1 MTDWTVKRRVAVG
14 RVSLAAAS
22 SAALVAAA
30 FGVSTTKASGANGSE
45 NGKANA
51 AAVAGDANAETAEKS
66 GKTENWDAASEKAS
80 AVELFGDLNFERG
93 FEIFNGPKKLGVLR
107 LPFDGENGEA
117 EKSGKP
123 GKLGRGG
130 ETGENGDVAAQNL
143 TMGPESLGGET
154 GKNGVDG
161 AAPTW
166 KLAQHWS
173 KFDLS
178 RPETRT
184 ATAPEARAA
193 TPGLAVARTKTPD
206 GAVALRLEVAA
217 DAEYD
222 APRRADQNWLHLLLQ
237 RDFAPSERVSFAD
250 VESLVFTCDA
260 QVLRSER
267 LMSDEEFD
275 PNLHATQAS
284 VYFAISN
291 DDPESPDFRDFIWFG
306 VSFFDDRWEI
316 QTDYVAVDGDPK
328 SIGTGKLI
336 YRLGEQRTIDD
347 ILGGVNPFSKK
358 PVRIEIDLAKYLGD
372 ALRAAKE
379 RGFLTET
386 RVEQMKTAHFNFGWE
401 TPGTYR
407 AALEIKNPRLVATL
421 KKTVGDAK

>member
-1 MTDWTVKRRVAVG
+1 MTDWTAKRRVAVG

-30 FGVSTTKASGANGSE
+30 FGVSTAKAASADGNGNE
-45 NGKANA
+45 KANA
-51 AAVAGDANAETAEKS
+51 AAVAGDANAAAEKTEKAKKAEKS
-66 GKTENWDAASEKAS
+66 AANETA
-80 AVELFGDLNFERG
+80 AVELFGDLKFERG
-93 FEIFNGPKKLGVLR
+93 FEIVNGPKTLGVLR
-107 LPFDGENGEA
+107 LPFDGEKGENGEA
-117 EKSGKP
+117 EKSD
-123 GKLGRGG
+123 KLGKFG
-130 ETGENGDVAAQNL
+130 ETGEV
-143 TMGPESLGGET
+143 GET
-154 GKNGVDG
+154 GETG

-178 RPETRT
+178 RPETQT
-184 ATAPEARAA
+184 ATATEARAA

-206 GAVALRLEVAA
+206 GSVALRLEVAA

-237 RDFAPSERVSFAD
+237 RDFPPSERVSFGD

-267 LMSDEEFD
+267 LMTEAEFNPD
-275 PNLHATQAS
+275 LHATQAS

-291 DDPESPDFRDFIWFG
+291 DDPESPDFRDYIWFG

-316 QTDYVAVDGDPK
+316 QTDYVAVDGDPRT
-328 SIGTGKLI
+328 IGTGKLI
-336 YRLGEQRTIDD
+336 YRLGEQRTIDAV
-347 ILGGVNPFSKK
+347 LGGVNPFSKK
-358 PVRIEIDLAKYLGD
+358 PVRIEIDLAQYLGD
-372 ALRAAKE
+372 ALQAAKE

-386 RVEQMKTAHFNFGWE
+386 RVEQMKLAHFNFGWE

-421 KKTVGDAK
+421 KENGRRR